1 MTDETH
7 SDASDDAAED
17 PFRSRDPLATNA
29 AIEILTTAEIEV
41 LGRMPYSSNAT
52 FLVDLR
58 VGDEVPAQAI
68 YKPEAGERPLWDFPG
83 SLYRREVGAFV
94 LSEQLGW
101 GHVPPTIQAD
111 GPAGV
116 GSLQLFIPA
125 IFDEHYFTM
134 LEDETHHRAFKEI
147 CAFDFVAN
155 NTDRKGG
162 HILLAESDGELWAI
176 DNGLSFHQEFK
187 LRTVIWDFAGEDLSS
202 GVRDGLTALLDDG
215 LSPELA
221 ELLDPFERDAVLT
234 RARSLLHAGVYP
246 SDPTGRRYPW
256 PMV

>member
-1 MTDETH
+1 M
-7 SDASDDAAED
+7 SDPSADDSES
-17 PFRSRDPLATNA
+17 PFRSREPLATPDA
-29 AIEILTTAEIEV
+29 LEILASAEIDV

-52 FLVDLR
+52 FLVDLELD
-58 VGDEVPAQAI
+58 GEVPAQAI
-68 YKPEAGERPLWDFPG
+68 YKPEAGEQPLWDFPG
-83 SLYRREVGAFV
+83 SLYRREVGAFL

-101 GHVPPTIQAD
+101 GHVPPTIVVD

-125 IFDEHYFTM
+125 LFDEHYFT
-134 LEDETHHRAFKEI
+134 LLDDEQYHPGFKEI

-162 HILLAESDGELWAI
+162 HILLGDDGELWAI

-187 LRTVIWDFAGEDLSS
+187 LRTVIWDFAGDDLSQE
-202 GVRDGLTALLDDG
+202 VADGLTTFLDDG
-215 LSPELA
+215 LSEELA
-221 ELLDPFERDAVLT
+221 ELLTPFERDAALT
-234 RARSLLHAGVYP
+234 RARSMLHAGAYP